1 MGLHGVSKKL
11 ACPVNRSRRAGMQGI
26 EQQVVVEHYATCGEA
41 INMWGLHL
49 MAAVEGQ
56 VVAVE
61 RIEHDKECFHGGLP
75 LRCILQTVQ
84 IICW

>member
-1 MGLHGVSKKL
+1 MRG
-11 ACPVNRSRRAGMQGI
+11 P
-26 EQQVVVEHYATCGEA
+26 Y
-41 INMWGLHL
+41 L

-84 IICW
+84 IIVGRSKLIKGWWDRSLCAPCKMGRSAYFLLEKTTPDREARA

>member
-1 MGLHGVSKKL
+1 MRGL
-11 ACPVNRSRRAGMQGI
+11 
-26 EQQVVVEHYATCGEA
+26 Y
-41 INMWGLHL
+41 L

-56 VVAVE
+56 VMAVE

-84 IICW
+84 IIVGRSKLIKGR

>member
-1 MGLHGVSKKL
+1 MRG
-11 ACPVNRSRRAGMQGI
+11 P
-26 EQQVVVEHYATCGEA
+26 Y
-41 INMWGLHL
+41 L

-84 IICW
+84 IIVGRSKLIKGRWDRSLCAPCKMGRSAYVLLEKTTPDREAKA

>member
-1 MGLHGVSKKL
+1 M
-11 ACPVNRSRRAGMQGI
+11 R
-26 EQQVVVEHYATCGEA
+26 
-41 INMWGLHL
+41 GLHL

-84 IICW
+84 IIVGRSKLIKGRWGRSLCAPCKMGRSAYVLLEKTTSYRETKA